1 MNGANV
7 DFAAT
12 LEPLRS
18 GLRLHCYRMLG
29 SSHDSDDM
37 VQEAMLRAWRA
48 RGALDDPA
56 RVKPWLYRIATN
68 ACLDELARRSRRAL
82 APDIAP
88 HASGDTFPPAAA
100 IEDSAW
106 LEPMPDAWLAGCD
119 AGPAARYTLRESV
132 ALAFVAALQV
142 LSPAQRAALL
152 LRDVV
157 GLSAE
162 ETADALDQS
171 VSAANSVLHRAR
183 VAIEQKVA
191 RRDPDT
197 FAAAVADEPVLGRYM
212 RALEAHDIDA
222 MIDLIHDEMHTTMP
236 PSPTWLAGRADNVEF
251 YRRMFARW
259 EGEVIRAAPIGVN
272 GGGSGREDPSHAP
285 LHATRGDRAVR
296 ARARQSCDAR
306 WRHRLRSSW
315 LRTSA
320 TALASCASSSASVV
334 RR

>member
-1 MNGANV
+1 MTGAPV

-12 LEPLRS
+12 LEPLRP

-48 RGALDDPA
+48 RGSLEDPM

-68 ACLDELARRSRRAL
+68 ACVDELARRSRRAL

-88 HASGDTFPPAAA
+88 RASGDAFPPAAA
-100 IEDSAW
+100 IEEAVW
-106 LEPMPDAWLAGCD
+106 LEPMPDTWLAGCQD
-119 AGPAARYTLRESV
+119 DPEARYTLRESV

-142 LSPAQRAALL
+142 LSPAQRATLL
-152 LRDVV
+152 LRDVA

-162 ETADALDQS
+162 DVAGALEQS

-191 RRDPDT
+191 RRAPET
-197 FAAAVADEPVLGRYM
+197 FAAAAAEEPALARYM
-212 RALEAHDIDA
+212 RALEARDIDA
-222 MIDLIHDEMHTTMP
+222 MIELFHDEIHTTMP
-236 PSPTWLAGRADNVEF
+236 PSPTWLEGTADNVEF

-259 EGEVIRAAPIGVN
+259 GDEAIRAVPIGVN
-272 GGGSGREDPSHAP
+272 GGSGFEFH
-285 LHATRGDRAVR
+285 RGGVVR
-296 ARARQSCDAR
+296 AIEVVEARDSKIRRVHHFMQPAVI
-306 WRHRLRSSW
+306 
-315 LRTSA
+315 
-320 TALASCASSSASVV
+320 ALFTN
-334 RR
+334 R